1 MTNRRRLEKAVPWA
15 VIIGSL
21 GLWELASVAFGIPKF
36 ILPAPSAIIESLLK
50 WYSEIGYHAG
60 WTLLTTTVGFGLAVV
75 GGTML
80 GIAIGA
86 SRVVYSGLYPL
97 LIAFNSVPKVAI
109 VPVLVIW
116 FGIGEIPAIITAFML
131 AFFPILVN
139 VATGL
144 ATIDPQ
150 LEDVLRAL
158 GARKIDILVKVGIP
172 GSMPYFFASLKI
184 AITLALVGSVVSET
198 VASNAGI
205 GFLMMSATSRFDVAL
220 VFAGLFVVAIMG
232 VLIYGVCAKLERRF
246 TGWATRKLDVPAAGS
261 RSAEPS
267 TLIDRAA
274 TMWRGPC
281 VPLIW
286 SK

>member
-1 MTNRRRLEKAVPWA
+1 MTIQRRIEKTVPW
-15 VIIGSL
+15 VVMFGSL
-21 GLWELASVAFGIPKF
+21 GLWELASFTFSIPKF
-36 ILPAPSAIIESLLK
+36 ILPAPSVITESLLK
-50 WYSEIGYHAG
+50 WYAEIGYHAG
-60 WTLLTTTVGFGLAVV
+60 WTLLTTLVGFGLAVA
-75 GGTML
+75 GGMVL

-97 LIAFNSVPKVAI
+97 LIAFNSIPKVAI

-144 ATIDPQ
+144 ATIDPE
-150 LEDVLRAL
+150 LEDVLRSL
-158 GARKIDILVKVGIP
+158 GARKLDILLKVGIP

-205 GFLMMSATSRFDVAL
+205 GFLMISATSRFDVAL

-232 VLIYGVCAKLERRF
+232 VLVYGVCANLERRF

-261 RSAEPS
+261 
-267 TLIDRAA
+267 
-274 TMWRGPC
+274 
-281 VPLIW
+281 
-286 SK
+286 